1 MRIRWDEA
9 KRQKIL
15 GERNVDFGDL
25 DDLLSQPYVEDRR
38 WRAPDQYRVI
48 GFAGGRLTTFVVE
61 YREDAIGD
69 LVWVITSWK
78 STAQEEKAYEH
89 ETR

>member
-1 MRIRWDEA
+1 MHCRNCTVKRSAFRSEA
-9 KRQKIL
+9 CDQRQKIL

-61 YREDAIGD
+61 YREDTIGE
-69 LVWVITSWK
+69 LI
-78 STAQEEKAYEH
+78 
-89 ETR
+89 